1 MRKDATMINAVGPT
15 GITRTNV
22 VRSEGVAKNEAVS
35 KVDSTDAQA
44 SGAVTTAAGELASQG
59 APIDTAKVASIREA
73 IANGTYK
80 VDAKAIAKRMIE
92 LDLPTK

>member
-15 GITRTNV
+15 GIARTLG
-22 VRSEGVAKNEAVS
+22 VRSEGVARNEPVA
-35 KVDSTDAQA
+35 KVDAADAQA
-44 SGAVTTAAGELASQG
+44 SGVVTTAASELAAQG
-59 APIDTAKVASIREA
+59 APIDSAKVASIREA

-80 VDAKAIAKRMIE
+80 IDAKAIANRMIE

>member
-1 MRKDATMINAVGPT
+1 MINAVGPT
-15 GITRTNV
+15 GIARTPA
-22 VRSEGVAKNEAVS
+22 VRSEGVSQNAPVAKVE
-35 KVDSTDAQA
+35 STDAKA
-44 SGAVTTAAGELASQG
+44 SGGVTTAAAELAAQG

-80 VDAKAIAKRMIE
+80 IDAKAIANRMIE

>member
-15 GITRTNV
+15 GIARTLG
-22 VRSEGVAKNEAVS
+22 VRSEGVGKNDPVT
-35 KVDSTDAQA
+35 KVDSTNAQE
-44 SGAVTTAAGELASQG
+44 SGAITTPAAELAAQG

-80 VDAKAIAKRMIE
+80 IDAKAIANRMIE
-92 LDLPTK
+92 LDLPK